1 MKGRCSAP
9 GQTRMNDFSTA
20 VTLALAMIVGGDA
33 ELYGIIGLSLQV
45 SLSAAVIAGII
56 GSPAGAA
63 LAIYRFRG
71 RSAIVLVINAMLG
84 LPPVVVGLA
93 AYLLLSR
100 SGPLG
105 PLGLLYTPVA
115 MILVQTVLAIPIV
128 TAIVHRAAAELW
140 ARYGEG
146 FQMAG
151 ATRLEIIPQLLML
164 GRAQVLTALLAGLGR
179 TISEV
184 GAIIIVGGNIA
195 GATRTM
201 TTAIALQTSMG
212 NLPVALAL
220 GLVLITI
227 SLVLNGVAF
236 LIAEKS
242 KS

>member
-1 MKGRCSAP
+1 
-9 GQTRMNDFSTA
+9 MNDLSTA
-20 VTLALAMIVGGDA
+20 MTLALAMIVGGDA

-128 TAIVHRAAAELW
+128 TAIVHRAAAEFW

-146 FQMAG
+146 FQIAG

>member
-1 MKGRCSAP
+1 MG
-9 GQTRMNDFSTA
+9 DFGA
-20 VTLALAMIVGGDA
+20 AAALALRLIVEGNG
-33 ELYGIIGLSLQV
+33 ELYAIILLSLKV
-45 SLSAAVIAGII
+45 SLSAALIAGVI
-56 GSPAGAA
+56 GSPAGVA

-71 RSAIVLVINAMLG
+71 RRGLVVLVNSMLG

-100 SGPLG
+100 AGPLG
-105 PLGLLYTPVA
+105 SWGLLYTPTA
-115 MILVQTVLAIPIV
+115 MVMVQTVLALPIV
-128 TAIVHRAAAELW
+128 TAIVHRAGEDLW

-151 ATRLEIIPQLLML
+151 ATRLVAIPQLLLL
-164 GRAQVLTALLAGLGR
+164 GRAHILTALLAGFGR

-212 NLPVALAL
+212 NLPLALAL
-220 GLVLITI
+220 GLVLITL
-227 SLVLNGVAF
+227 SLLFNGLAF
-236 LIAEKS
+236 AIAEREGQR
-242 KS
+242 

>member
-1 MKGRCSAP
+1 
-9 GQTRMNDFSTA
+9 MNDFGTA
-20 VTLALAMIVGGDA
+20 VTLAFAMIARGDA
-33 ELYGIIGLSLQV
+33 ALYGIIGLSLEV
-45 SLSAAVIAGII
+45 SVSAAVIAGII

-71 RSAIVLVINAMLG
+71 RGAIVLLVNAMLG

-105 PLGLLYTPVA
+105 PLGLLYTPAA
-115 MILVQTVLAIPIV
+115 MIIVQTVLAIPIV
-128 TAIVHRAAAELW
+128 TAIVHRAAAEFW
-140 ARYGEG
+140 AHYGEG
-146 FQMAG
+146 FRMAG

-242 KS
+242 RS

>member
-1 MKGRCSAP
+1 
-9 GQTRMNDFSTA
+9 MNDFGTA
-20 VTLALAMIVGGDA
+20 VTLAFAMIARGDA
-33 ELYGIIGLSLQV
+33 ALYGIIGLSLEV
-45 SLSAAVIAGII
+45 SLSAALIAGII

-71 RSAIVLVINAMLG
+71 RGPVVLLVNAMLG

-105 PLGLLYTPVA
+105 PLGLLYTPAA
-115 MILVQTVLAIPIV
+115 MIIVQTVLAIPIV
-128 TAIVHRAAAELW
+128 IAIVHRAAAELW

-146 FQMAG
+146 FLMAG

-201 TTAIALQTSMG
+201 TTAIALLTSMG
-212 NLPVALAL
+212 NLPLALAL

-227 SLVLNGVAF
+227 SFVLNGVAF
-236 LIAEKS
+236 LIAERS

>member
-1 MKGRCSAP
+1 MS
-9 GQTRMNDFSTA
+9 DFGTA
-20 VTLALAMIVGGDA
+20 IALALGLIVRGDP
-33 ELYGIIGLSLQV
+33 ELYGIVRLSLEV
-45 SLSAAVIAGII
+45 SLGAALVAGLI

-63 LAIYRFRG
+63 LGVYRFAG
-71 RSAIVLVINAMLG
+71 RRAAVILVNSMLG

-93 AYLLLSR
+93 AYILLSR

-105 PLGLLYTPVA
+105 ALGLLYTPTA
-115 MILVQTVLAIPIV
+115 MVIVQTVLAVPIV
-128 TAIVHRAAAELW
+128 TAIVHRAIEDLW

-151 ATRLEIIPQLLML
+151 ATRLEIIPQLLL
-164 GRAQVLTALLAGLGR
+164 IGRAQILTALLAGFGR

-212 NLPVALAL
+212 NLPLALAL
-220 GLVLITI
+220 GLVLISL
-227 SLVLNGVAF
+227 SLVFNGLAF
-236 LIAEKS
+236 AIADRRRFP
-242 KS
+242 

>member
-1 MKGRCSAP
+1 
-9 GQTRMNDFSTA
+9 MNDFGTA
-20 VTLALAMIVGGDA
+20 VTLAFAMIARGDA
-33 ELYGIIGLSLQV
+33 ALYGIIGLSLEV
-45 SLSAAVIAGII
+45 SVSAAAIAGII

-71 RSAIVLVINAMLG
+71 RGAIVLLVNAMLG

-115 MILVQTVLAIPIV
+115 MIIVQTVLAIPIV
-128 TAIVHRAAAELW
+128 TAIVHRAVAEFW

-146 FQMAG
+146 FLMAG

-227 SLVLNGVAF
+227 SLLLNSVAF
-236 LIAEKS
+236 LIAERS

>member
-1 MKGRCSAP
+1 
-9 GQTRMNDFSTA
+9 MNDLGTA

-33 ELYGIIGLSLQV
+33 ELYGIIGLSLAI

-63 LAIYRFRG
+63 LAVYRFRG
-71 RSAIVLVINAMLG
+71 RGAVVLLVNAMLG

-115 MILVQTVLAIPIV
+115 MIIVQTVLAIPIV
-128 TAIVHRAAAELW
+128 TAIVHRAAAEFW

-146 FQMAG
+146 FQIAG
-151 ATRLEIIPQLLML
+151 ASRLEIIPQLLLL

-195 GATRTM
+195 GTTRTM

-236 LIAEKS
+236 LIAEKI